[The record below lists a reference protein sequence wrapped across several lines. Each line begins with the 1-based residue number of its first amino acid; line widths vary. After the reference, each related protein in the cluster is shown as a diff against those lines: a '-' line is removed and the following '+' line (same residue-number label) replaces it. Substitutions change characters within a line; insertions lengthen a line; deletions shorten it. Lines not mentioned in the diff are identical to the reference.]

1 MLTRKKAEDLLDS
14 MGNFLGSIGASNEIP
29 REPRRMVIQSAFE
42 LTAYAPTEL
51 NVIALKISMT
61 MYLGLTTDTHEQKE
75 SAIIAASES
84 FKAWN

>member
-1 MLTRKKAEDLLDS
+1 
-14 MGNFLGSIGASNEIP
+14 
-29 REPRRMVIQSAFE
+29 MVIQSAFE